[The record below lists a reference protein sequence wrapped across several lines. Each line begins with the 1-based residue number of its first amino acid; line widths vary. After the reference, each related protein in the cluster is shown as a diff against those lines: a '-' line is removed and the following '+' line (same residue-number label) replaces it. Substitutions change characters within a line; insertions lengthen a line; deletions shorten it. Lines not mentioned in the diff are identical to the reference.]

1 MGILMINYYYVGYFL
16 AFVSVLLIFI
26 VFFCLKKEK
35 GKDSIF
41 VLSTFAVLCMLFG
54 YGAYS
59 HQEET
64 DKNMSLGRYYS
75 EQCKLI
81 EGNINNGFFSSNTN
95 RLSCNG
101 SILNVTVADYDKAI
115 ETYLSKTDKS
125 KQC

>member
-1 MGILMINYYYVGYFL
+1 MINYYYVGYFL
-16 AFVSVLLIFI
+16 AFVSVLLIFT
-26 VFFCLKKEK
+26 VFYCLKKEK
-35 GKDSIF
+35 GEDSVF
-41 VLSTFAVLCMLFG
+41 VMSTFAVLCMFFS

-59 HQEET
+59 HQEEI

-81 EGNINNGFFSSNTN
+81 EGNIDNGFFSSNTN

-101 SILNVTVADYDKAI
+101 SILNVTVSDYDKAI
-115 ETYLSKTDKS
+115 ETYLSKTNKS

>member
-1 MGILMINYYYVGYFL
+1 MINYYYVAYFL
-16 AFVSVLLIFI
+16 AFICVVLI
-26 VFFCLKKEK
+26 VFSFYFFEKEK
-35 GKDSIF
+35 YEDHVF
-41 VLSTFAVLCMLFG
+41 VTATLAVLCMFFS

-81 EGNINNGFFSSNTN
+81 EGNIDNGFFSSNTN

-101 SILNVTVADYDKAI
+101 SILNVTVSDYDKAI
-115 ETYLSKTDKS
+115 ETYLSKTNKS

>member
-1 MGILMINYYYVGYFL
+1 MINYYYVAYFL
-16 AFVSVLLIFI
+16 AFICVVLI
-26 VFFCLKKEK
+26 VFSFYFFEKEK
-35 GKDSIF
+35 YEDHVF
-41 VLSTFAVLCMLFG
+41 VTATLAVLCMFFS

-81 EGNINNGFFSSNTN
+81 EGNIDNGFFSSNTN

-101 SILNVTVADYDKAI
+101 SILNVTVSDYDKAI
-115 ETYLSKTDKS
+115 ETYLSKY
-125 KQC
+125 